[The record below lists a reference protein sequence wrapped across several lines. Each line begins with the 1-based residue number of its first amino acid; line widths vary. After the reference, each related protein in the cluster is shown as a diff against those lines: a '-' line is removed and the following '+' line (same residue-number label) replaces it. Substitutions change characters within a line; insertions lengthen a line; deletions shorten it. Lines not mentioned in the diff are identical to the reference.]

1 MVRHLVVDAPCE
13 GNVLASTI
21 RCHEEGSSKKHLRT
35 LPADYVRHDSGR
47 RGRGQ
52 TRLLNPLAAGSVLEL
67 DDAVGY
73 AFFDELGT
81 DVGAAIQVT
90 DEVVTPKVW

>member
-13 GNVLASTI
+13 GNVLASI
-21 RCHEEGSSKKHLRT
+21 IQRHEEGSGKKHLRI

-47 RGRGQ
+47 RSRRQ
-52 TRLLNPLAAGSVLEL
+52 TRLLHPLAAGSVLEL
-67 DDAVGY
+67 NDAVGY
-73 AFFDELGT
+73 AFLDELGT

-90 DEVVTPKVW
+90 DEVVTLKVW

>member
-21 RCHEEGSSKKHLRT
+21 RRHEEGSSKKHLRT
-35 LPADYVRHDSGR
+35 LPADYVRHYSGR
-47 RGRGQ
+47 RNRRQ

-67 DDAVGY
+67 DDAMGY
-73 AFFDELGT
+73 AFFDKLGT

-90 DEVVTPKVW
+90 DEVVTLKIW